1 MTKVIY
7 GLIQLNMSFMYN
19 TAKYV
24 IYVQEK
30 EERTY
35 NRILWNSKLFLVSE
49 RRLHFFNYILTG
61 P

>member
-1 MTKVIY
+1 LCHQHIDDKSNLWVD
-7 GLIQLNMSFMYN
+7 

-30 EERTY
+30 EEM
-35 NRILWNSKLFLVSE
+35 WNSKLFLVSE